1 MSSRDFIRRDIRNMN
16 GVPHN
21 VVVYKYITGE
31 CGSLHRRLWG
41 VFRYPNMDVD
51 MSFFEKYLKSD
62 DYIIQVELLNSDGV
76 ML

>member
-1 MSSRDFIRRDIRNMN
+1 MSSRDFIRRNIHNMN

-21 VVVYKYITGE
+21 VVVYKYVKGE
-31 CGSLHRRLWG
+31 YGSLHRRLWG

-51 MSFFEKYLKSD
+51 MSFFEKYFKSD

-76 ML
+76 MK